1 MLIIIFEAYVTN
13 LGKYNE
19 GELLSEPLKFPAAT
33 EEVQAVLKR
42 IGVEGLRYE
51 EYFMAE
57 YVSDIPGLAQ
67 SLGEYADIDE
77 LNHLARLLSELNES
91 ELDIYSAAVSAGEHT
106 ASVGD
111 LINLV
116 HNIGCYDFYRGI
128 TDDETLG
135 HIYVEDMEMLDVP
148 EPILPYF
155 DFEAY
160 GRDARINENGRYI
173 NGGYMIRSGDSF
185 EEIYHGKTDI
195 PKEDR
200 VFAFPPVPI
209 REQMAYYQE
218 AVRRCFPQLFKEQQ
232 KSDREER

>member
-77 LNHLARLLSELNES
+77 LNHLAHLLSELNES
-91 ELDIYSAAVSAGEHT
+91 ELDIFSAAVSAGEHT

-116 HNIGCYDFYRGI
+116 ENLDCYDFYIGVS
-128 TDDETLG
+128 DDETLG
-135 HIYVEDMEMLDVP
+135 RIYAEDMELINIP
-148 EPILPYF
+148 ENLRDYF
-155 DFEAY
+155 DYEAY
-160 GRDARINENGRYI
+160 GRDMRINEDGGFVKGGFFLPNGSQFIEY
-173 NGGYMIRSGDSF
+173 
-185 EEIYHGKTDI
+185 YHGLEDI
-195 PKEDR
+195 PDDHK
-200 VFAFPPVPI
+200 VFAYPQLSI
-209 REQMAYYQE
+209 REQMAAYKE
-218 AVRRCFPQLFKEQQ
+218 VIDRFPQAAERPRPEQGHT
-232 KSDREER
+232 DR

>member
-77 LNHLARLLSELNES
+77 LNHLAHLLSELNES
-91 ELDIYSAAVSAGEHT
+91 ELDIFSAAVSAGEHT

-135 HIYVEDMEMLDVP
+135 HIYVEDMEIHIIHMLT
-148 EPILPYF
+148 ILIFRFY
-155 DFEAY
+155 
-160 GRDARINENGRYI
+160 
-173 NGGYMIRSGDSF
+173 S
-185 EEIYHGKTDI
+185 
-195 PKEDR
+195 
-200 VFAFPPVPI
+200 
-209 REQMAYYQE
+209 
-218 AVRRCFPQLFKEQQ
+218 
-232 KSDREER
+232 

>member
-77 LNHLARLLSELNES
+77 LNHLAHLLSELNES
-91 ELDIYSAAVSAGEHT
+91 ELDIFSAAVSAGEHT

-160 GRDARINENGRYI
+160 GRDMRINE
-173 NGGYMIRSGDSF
+173 GGHFAPTGYLTRSGDF
-185 EEIYHGKTDI
+185 KEVYHGIEDI
-195 PKEDR
+195 PAEHR
-200 VFAFPPVPI
+200 IFAYPKLNI
-209 REQMAYYQE
+209 QEQMAAY
-218 AVRRCFPQLFKEQQ
+218 KEVI
-232 KSDREER
+232 DRSSLEGERLHPRKEHDDR

>member
-42 IGVEGLRYE
+42 IDVEGLRYE

-77 LNHLARLLSELNES
+77 LNHLAHLLSELNES
-91 ELDIYSAAVSAGEHT
+91 ELDIFSAAVSAGEHT

-160 GRDARINENGRYI
+160 GRDMRINE
-173 NGGYMIRSGDSF
+173 GGHFAPTGYLTRSGDF
-185 EEIYHGKTDI
+185 KEVYHGIEDI
-195 PKEDR
+195 PAEHR
-200 VFAFPPVPI
+200 IFAYPKLNI
-209 REQMAYYQE
+209 REQMAAY
-218 AVRRCFPQLFKEQQ
+218 KEII
-232 KSDREER
+232 DRSSLEGERLHPRKEHDDR

>member
-1 MLIIIFEAYVTN
+1 MTVFEAYITN
-13 LGKYNE
+13 LGNYAE
-19 GELLSEPLKFPAAT
+19 GQLVGETLKFPATT
-33 EEVQAVLKR
+33 EEVQSLLKN
-42 IGVEGLRYE
+42 IGVDGVRYE
-51 EYFMAE
+51 EFFITAFDGDVMGLYDYLTE
-57 YVSDIPGLAQ
+57 YENL
-67 SLGEYADIDE
+67 DE
-77 LNHLARLLSELNES
+77 LNHLAHLIS
-91 ELDIYSAAVSAGEHT
+91 ELDSDEIETLEAALNKGDHT
-106 ASVGD
+106 SSVAD
-111 LINLV
+111 IINLV
-116 HNIGCYDFYRGI
+116 HNLDCYDLHPGV

-135 HIYVEDMEMLDVP
+135 RIYVEDMELLDVP
-148 EPILPYF
+148 DNVLPYF

-218 AVRRCFPQLFKEQQ
+218 AARRCFPQPFKEQQ

>member
-1 MLIIIFEAYVTN
+1 MTVFEAYITN
-13 LGKYNE
+13 LGKYAE
-19 GELLSEPLKFPAAT
+19 GQLVGETLKFPATT
-33 EEVQAVLKR
+33 EEVQSLLKN
-42 IGVEGLRYE
+42 IGVDGVRYE
-51 EYFMAE
+51 EFFITAFDGDVMGLYDYLTE
-57 YVSDIPGLAQ
+57 YENL
-67 SLGEYADIDE
+67 DE
-77 LNHLARLLSELNES
+77 LNHLAHLIS
-91 ELDIYSAAVSAGEHT
+91 ELDSDEIETLEAVLNKGDHT
-106 ASVGD
+106 SSVAD
-111 LINLV
+111 IINLV
-116 HNIGCYDFYRGI
+116 HNLDCYDLHPGV

-218 AVRRCFPQLFKEQQ
+218 AARRCFPQPFKEQQ

>member
-77 LNHLARLLSELNES
+77 LNHLAHLLSELNES
-91 ELDIYSAAVSAGEHT
+91 ELDIFSAAVSAGEHT

-135 HIYVEDMEMLDVP
+135 RIYVEDMELLDVP
-148 EPILPYF
+148 DNVLPYF

-160 GRDARINENGRYI
+160 GRDMRINE
-173 NGGYMIRSGDSF
+173 GGHFAPTGYLTRSGDF
-185 EEIYHGKTDI
+185 KEVYHGIEDI
-195 PKEDR
+195 PAEHR
-200 VFAFPPVPI
+200 IFAYPKLNI
-209 REQMAYYQE
+209 REQMAAY
-218 AVRRCFPQLFKEQQ
+218 KEVI
-232 KSDREER
+232 DRSSLEGERLHPRKEHDNR